1 MGNKLRHEGDEVRI
15 KVIWPD
21 VLPSSSTLWR
31 VEGYFL
37 SMDDF
42 QGRAISW
49 VSWGDGK
56 SNHGDLT
63 FLVISSFFEAF

>member
-1 MGNKLRHEGDEVRI
+1 
-15 KVIWPD
+15 
-21 VLPSSSTLWR
+21 

-63 FLVISSFFEAF
+63 FLVISGFFEAF